1 MTSIGTLLPV
11 STPCFCN
18 ALRRASRAVSRLYDE
33 ELRSTGLRTT
43 QYSLLSLL
51 DRAGEVR
58 QRELSGQ
65 TLLDETTLTRALRPL
80 VAGGWVAVR
89 AGEDRREKWVAITAA
104 GAAKLEQAR
113 PAGER
118 AQQRMRSILAEEVWH
133 ELVAVLPHGAR
144 LTAGAEVF

>member
-1 MTSIGTLLPV
+1 MSREPPPPA
-11 STPCFCN
+11 STPCLCN

-33 ELRSTGLRTT
+33 ELRGVGLRTT

-89 AGEDRREKWVAITAA
+89 TGEDRREKWVTITVA

-113 PAGER
+113 PAWER
-118 AQQRMRSILAEEVWH
+118 AQQRMRSLLPEGVWQ
-133 ELVAVLPHGAR
+133 ELMAVLPDVAR
-144 LTAGAEVF
+144 RTVEA